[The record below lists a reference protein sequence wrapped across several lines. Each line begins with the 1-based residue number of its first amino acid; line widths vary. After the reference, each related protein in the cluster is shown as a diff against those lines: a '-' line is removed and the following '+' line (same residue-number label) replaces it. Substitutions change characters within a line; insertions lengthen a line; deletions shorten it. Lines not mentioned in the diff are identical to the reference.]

1 MYTLLTIVFTTL
13 LLTFVT
19 SYMILRTAVPE
30 PAFRRLLLF
39 FVIMT
44 PFVSIYAAL
53 RALFLRPKPVRY
65 NIELGQIEDEIE
77 CERAKIFGGK
87 IMRPSFSERWQAS
100 YLYAVEKSAAAAAKL
115 DPNLASYG
123 FARLR

>member
-19 SYMILRTAVPE
+19 SYIILHAAVQE
-30 PAFRRLLLF
+30 RAFRRLLLF
-39 FVIMT
+39 FVVMT
-44 PFVSIYAAL
+44 PFVFVYAAL
-53 RALFLRPKPVRY
+53 RALFCKPKPVRY

-77 CERAKIFGGK
+77 SERAKIFGGK
-87 IMRPSFSERWQAS
+87 IMQPSFSQRWQAS

-115 DPNLASYG
+115 NPDLAAYG

>member
-1 MYTLLTIVFTTL
+1 MYTLLTIVLTTL

-19 SYMILRTAVPE
+19 SYIVLRAAVPE
-30 PAFRRLLLF
+30 RAFQRLLLF
-39 FVIMT
+39 FVVMT
-44 PFVSIYAAL
+44 PFVAIYAAV
-53 RALFLRPKPVRY
+53 RALLCRPKPVRY
-65 NIELGQIEDEIE
+65 NIELGHIEDEIE
-77 CERAKIFGGK
+77 SERAKIFGGK

-100 YLYAVEKSAAAAAKL
+100 YLYAVEQSAAAAAKL